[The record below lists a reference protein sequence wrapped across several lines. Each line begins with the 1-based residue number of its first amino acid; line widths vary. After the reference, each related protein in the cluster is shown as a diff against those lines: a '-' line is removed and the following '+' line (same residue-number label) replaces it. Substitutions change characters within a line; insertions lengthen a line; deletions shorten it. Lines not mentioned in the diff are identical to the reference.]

1 MVKRIRTCIAWAVV
15 TVALGGCQSWHTMP
29 ATPGGPPPLQN
40 PLLVP
45 RVDREFLWSQ
55 VVDTVDDY
63 FRIQREERVRQVGEV
78 LLEGRLDTFPLDG
91 ATILEPWRKD
101 STPGF
106 EKLHSTLQT
115 VRRRATVR
123 VMPADNGFLIEV
135 AVFKEL
141 EDLTGPERAT
151 ASRAAV
157 QNEASLDSNRD
168 RAPPSQPAVV
178 WIPLGRDISLEQQM
192 LTQIRA
198 RLAN

>member
-1 MVKRIRTCIAWAVV
+1 MVKRIRTCIVWAVV
-15 TVALGGCQSWHTMP
+15 AAALGGCQSWHTLP
-29 ATPGGPPPLQN
+29 GTPGGLPPLQN
-40 PLLVP
+40 PLFVP
-45 RVDREFLWSQ
+45 LVDREFLWSQ

-63 FRIQREERVRQVGEV
+63 FRIQREERMRQVGEV

-106 EKLHSTLQT
+106 EKRHSTLQT
-115 VRRRATVR
+115 VRRRASVR

-141 EDLTGPERAT
+141 EDLLGPERAT
-151 ASRAAV
+151 AARAAV
-157 QNEASLDSNRD
+157 QNEASLESPRD
-168 RAPPSQPAVV
+168 RSPPSQPAVV
-178 WIPLGRDISLEQQM
+178 WIPLGRDLSLEQQM

-198 RLAN
+198 RLTN

>member
-1 MVKRIRTCIAWAVV
+1 MVKRIRTCIAWAAV
-15 TVALGGCQSWHTMP
+15 TAALAGCQSWHTLP
-29 ATPGGPPPLQN
+29 GTPGGPPPLQN
-40 PLLVP
+40 PLFVP
-45 RVDREFLWSQ
+45 LVDREFLWSQ

-106 EKLHSTLQT
+106 EKLHSSLQT

-141 EDLTGPERAT
+141 EDLLGPERAT
-151 ASRAAV
+151 TALAPMP
-157 QNEASLDSNRD
+157 NEASLEASRNRST
-168 RAPPSQPAVV
+168 PHPPAVT

-198 RLAN
+198 RLTN

>member
-1 MVKRIRTCIAWAVV
+1 VIKRIRTCIVWAVV
-15 TVALGGCQSWHTMP
+15 TAALGGCQSWQTVSG
-29 ATPGGPPPLQN
+29 TPGGPPPLQN
-40 PLLVP
+40 PLFVP
-45 RVDREFLWSQ
+45 LVDREFLWSQ

-63 FRIQREERVRQVGEV
+63 FRIQREERLRQVGEV

-157 QNEASLDSNRD
+157 QNDASLDSPRD
-168 RAPPSQPAVV
+168 RSAPHQPAVV

-192 LTQIRA
+192 LTRIRA
-198 RLAN
+198 RLTN

>member
-1 MVKRIRTCIAWAVV
+1 MIDRIRTYVAGIA
-15 TVALGGCQSWHTMP
+15 VAAALSGCHGWQAQP
-29 ATPGGPPPLQN
+29 GTPGGPPPLQN

-45 RVDREFLWSQ
+45 AVDREFLWSQ

-63 FRIQREERVRQVGEV
+63 FQIRREDRVRQVGEV
-78 LLEGRLDTFPLDG
+78 VLEGRLETFPRDG
-91 ATILEPWRKD
+91 ATVLEPWRKD

-115 VRRRATVR
+115 VRRQATVR

-141 EDLTGPERAT
+141 EDLTSPERAS
-151 ASRAAV
+151 AARAAV
-157 QNEASLDSNRD
+157 QNEGSVADKPERT
-168 RAPPSQPAVV
+168 APGQPVAI
-178 WIPLGRDISLEQQM
+178 WIPLGRDVSLEQQI

-198 RLAN
+198 RLMN